1 MQRLSAYIARALR
14 RPLPAAVAEKTKHH
28 LLDTLA
34 AMVSGSRLR
43 PGREAIA
50 FARSQGGVREAC
62 VVGSRVVASA
72 GNAALANGM
81 LAHADETD
89 DSHSRS
95 QTHPGCGVV
104 AASLAM
110 AERERASG
118 PSLLR
123 AVALGYDVCCRLTQS
138 LNAIEFRA
146 AGHST
151 HSFGPTFGA
160 AAAAGALA
168 RLDARRVRYLLSYAA
183 QQASGISCWM
193 RDEEHIEKAFDFGG
207 MPARNGVAAAA
218 MVAHGFTGLEDVL
231 SGERNFFVAHGRS
244 PDPEELARELGER
257 YEILDTDIKRW
268 AVGSPIQA
276 PLDSLL
282 ELIRAHRVR
291 ADEVERVV
299 VRVAHLGANTT
310 DNREMPDIC
319 MQHLCAVMLLD
330 GTVTFKSSHDEA
342 RMRHPKVL
350 ALRKRVELVGDD
362 ALSKAMPRREG
373 IVEIRLADGRELVH
387 HTKAVRGTPENPMTR
402 AEVEAK
408 ALDLLAP
415 VIGKAASEKLCAAIW
430 GLEKIRDARLLRPLL
445 QA

>member
-1 MQRLSAYIARALR
+1 
-14 RPLPAAVAEKTKHH
+14 VAEKTKHH

-34 AMVSGSRLR
+34 AMISGSRLR

-50 FARSQGGVREAC
+50 FARSQGGVKEAC

-231 SGERNFFVAHGRS
+231 SGERNFFVAYGRS

-282 ELIRAHRVR
+282 ELIRAHSVR

-430 GLEKIRDARLLRPLL
+430 GLEKIRDARVLRPLL